1 MATVFRDE
9 TLKTGKPR
17 ELQDP
22 LNHYIYHPLA
32 RRLARVLVPTGVS
45 PNMVSIAG
53 AGIVVLAAVLYTATP
68 FTGAVVLAFALH
80 LSWHV
85 VDGADG
91 DLARL
96 TGRASPNGEMIDGM
110 CDYFGHAA
118 LYILFAML
126 LDDRLG
132 GWAWLLVAGAGISR
146 AFQSVFAESQRRTYL
161 WWAYGVPWV
170 AKAPPEGDGIGQRLT
185 RLYLRAAQ
193 AMGGPTETVSMVVAA
208 AEPDLAERKR
218 IALLTRDACRT
229 TLPVQTALGANPR
242 TVLLGLCVLA
252 EHPQWFFAIELLP
265 LNALLVFAIAQQ
277 ARSCR
282 KLLVLIG
289 RGRH

>member
-22 LNHYIYHPLA
+22 LNHYLYHPLA
-32 RRLARVLVPTGVS
+32 RRLARALVPTGIS

-53 AGIVVLAAVLYTATP
+53 AGVVVLAAVLYTTAP
-68 FTGAVVLAFALH
+68 FAGAILLAYALH

-96 TGRASPNGEMIDGM
+96 TGKASPNGEMVDGM

-118 LYILFAML
+118 LYILFGML
-126 LDDRLG
+126 LDDSLG
-132 GWAWLLVAGAGISR
+132 GGAWLLVIGAGISR
-146 AFQSVFAESQRRTYL
+146 AVQSVFAESQRRTYL
-161 WWAYGVPWV
+161 WWVYGVPWV
-170 AKAPPEGDGIGQRLT
+170 AKAPPAGDGIGQRLT
-185 RLYLRAAQ
+185 RLYVGAAR
-193 AMGGPTETVSMVVAA
+193 AMGGATETVNALVAA
-208 AEPDLAERKR
+208 AEPDLAERR
-218 IALLTRDACRT
+218 RVAHLARETCRS

-242 TVLLGLCVLA
+242 TVLLGLCVLSG
-252 EHPQWFFAIELLP
+252 HPAWFFVIELVP
-265 LNALLVFAIAQQ
+265 LNALLGFAIAQQ
-277 ARSCR
+277 ARCCR
-282 KLLVLIG
+282 KLLTLIARG
-289 RGRH
+289 RG